1 LEFTIALGARFEL
14 IHNEL
19 NNDIHTVS
27 VRIKPQFKLND
38 LLKQVI
44 PAVDILSA
52 EEKVPSMH
60 DIFVQSVLSF
70 NEAQS

>member
-1 LEFTIALGARFEL
+1 MS
-14 IHNEL
+14 NEL
-19 NNDIHTVS
+19 KNDIHTVT
-27 VRIKPQFKLND
+27 VRIKPEFKLND

-44 PAVDILSA
+44 PVVDILSA

-70 NEAQS
+70 NEAQA

>member
-1 LEFTIALGARFEL
+1 MS
-14 IHNEL
+14 NEL
-19 NNDIHTVS
+19 KNEVHTVT
-27 VRIKPQFKLND
+27 VRIKPEFKLND
-38 LLKQVI
+38 LLVQVI
-44 PAVDILSA
+44 PVVDILSA